1 VTTDSKNAR
10 NSEIKIQGDEKIN
23 NVEKA
28 IDALKS
34 GKMVLLYDSD
44 DREGET
50 DMVVASEFITPEY
63 IREMRKNA
71 GGLICTCLHSDFCDK
86 LGIPFMVDI
95 LDVAAEKYPVLKEL
109 YPNDI
114 PYDEKSTFALYAN
127 HRKTFTGITD
137 NDRALTVKKITEL
150 CSEERFNDFG
160 KEFRCPGHVA
170 FLRATDGLVKNR
182 QGHTEMTVALAEM
195 AGLTPITTICEMM
208 GDNGKAMS
216 KDLVKKYAEENDLV
230 RINGQELIEYY
241 LKEFSKE

>member
-1 VTTDSKNAR
+1 MSNIKN
-10 NSEIKIQGDEKIN
+10 
-23 NVEKA
+23 A
-28 IDALKS
+28 IDALKK
-34 GKMVLLYDSD
+34 GKIVLLYDSD

-50 DMVVASEFITPEY
+50 DMVIASEFITPET

-71 GGLICTCLHSDFCDK
+71 GGLICTCIHPDFCDK

-95 LDVAAEKYPVLKEL
+95 LDIAAEKYPVLKEL

-127 HRKTFTGITD
+127 HRMTFTGITD
-137 NDRALTVKKITEL
+137 NDRAFTIKKLTDL
-150 CSEERFNDFG
+150 CSSERFSDFG

-170 FLRATDGLVKNR
+170 LLRATKGLVTKR

-208 GDNGKAMS
+208 GDNGKALS
-216 KDLVKKYAEENDLV
+216 KDLVKKYSEENNFV
-230 RINGQELIEYY
+230 TINGKELIDYY
-241 LKEFSKE
+241 INEFLKQ

>member
-1 VTTDSKNAR
+1 MTTDSKNAR
-10 NSEIKIQGDEKIN
+10 NSEVKIQGDEKIS

-95 LDVAAEKYPVLKEL
+95 LDVASEKYPVLKEL

-127 HRKTFTGITD
+127 HRTTFTGITD

-150 CSEERFNDFG
+150 CSEERFKDFG

-170 FLRATDGLVKNR
+170 FLRATEGLVKNSFIKS
-182 QGHTEMTVALAEM
+182 TFPPKYFFPSISNPSNSI
-195 AGLTPITTICEMM
+195 GLNSSKLKLCFNFTFNVPS
-208 GDNGKAMS
+208 NGVNPVNS
-216 KDLVKKYAEENDLV
+216 SNLFL
-230 RINGQELIEYY
+230 
-241 LKEFSKE
+241 